1 MAAVR
6 GFQLLDS
13 VSVASGALNEDR
25 IGQASGMAWVID
37 GATDVAAE
45 RLLPGV
51 SDAAWLAEALDAEL
65 RIRVHHGLSLD
76 ALLVAAGETIAQ
88 RFDREQRRP
97 PRERH
102 ELPSAAGIVLRR
114 TSEGVELLSLGDCS
128 LVVAPAEGDAYV
140 AGDAAGLS
148 PGDRRTGEAMRQIQ
162 QSTGTRTWVEARGH
176 LLPRLR
182 ASREGLNRPGG
193 YGAFSVVPVPAEL
206 VGIERIPLT
215 PGTHLLLASDG
226 FMRLAD
232 VYRRYRG
239 PQLLGEGRRRGLAA
253 IVTEMRV
260 LEAADPECLA
270 IPRAKPRDDAS
281 AMLLAVE

>member
-13 VSVASGALNEDR
+13 VSEASGALNEDR
-25 IGQASGMAWVID
+25 IGHTSEMAWVID
-37 GATDVAAE
+37 GATDVAE
-45 RLLPGV
+45 QRLLAGG

-65 RIRVHHGLSLD
+65 RRLVHDRLPLE
-76 ALLVAAGETIAQ
+76 ALLVAVSETIA
-88 RFDREQRRP
+88 RNFEREQLRP

-114 TSEGVELLSLGDCS
+114 TSGGVELLSLGDCS

-140 AGDAAGLS
+140 VGETAGLS
-148 PGDRRTGEAMRQIQ
+148 PGDQRTAQAMRQIQ

-215 PGTHLLLASDG
+215 SGTHLLLASDG

-253 IVTEMRV
+253 VVAEMRE